1 MKYHTQQLAY
11 PYFVAALAL
20 FLVQI
25 VAGVLAGTVYVFPN
39 FLAEA
44 VPFHILRM
52 IHTNAL
58 LVWLLLGYFGASYF
72 LISEESEQE
81 IHSPKLAWLQL
92 GLFVFAALAAVAGYL

>member
-39 FLAEA
+39 FLAESA
-44 VPFHILRM
+44 PFHILRM

-58 LVWLLLGYFGASYF
+58 LV
-72 LISEESEQE
+72 
-81 IHSPKLAWLQL
+81 
-92 GLFVFAALAAVAGYL
+92 